1 MNVRADSW
9 AAKLS
14 EDQAWELFY
23 KSRKCDWQV
32 AAKWAKREFKLESV
46 PSRSAFYSW
55 KKQMQEEEHTHKMAQ
70 ALIAQQEAKSIAA
83 NYNVTDE
90 DSVKALMSAATN
102 ATILADDPK
111 LAYGLIETAMMVK
124 DRQLKEIELRQK
136 KEEQKVREEYLKLSR
151 EKFEFS
157 AAREAMKHVEE
168 IREISKNDKLDA
180 DEKIAKVRE
189 ALFGKDAKESK

>member
-1 MNVRADSW
+1 MKIRSDSW
-9 AAKLS
+9 AAKLT

-23 KSRKCDWQV
+23 RSRKCDWQV
-32 AAKWAKREFKLESV
+32 AAKWAKREFGLDSV
-46 PSRSAFYSW
+46 PSRSAFYNW
-55 KKQMQEEEHTHKMAQ
+55 RGAMQEEEHSHKMAQ
-70 ALIAQQEAKSIAA
+70 ALIAQQEAKSIAE

-102 ATILADDPK
+102 ATILSDDPK

-124 DRQLKEIELRQK
+124 DRQLKEIELKQK

-168 IREISKNDKLDA
+168 IREISKNEKLDA

-189 ALFGKDAKESK
+189 ALFGAEATKK

>member
-14 EDQAWELFY
+14 EEQAWDLFY
-23 KSRKCDWQV
+23 KSRRCDWQV
-32 AAKWAKREFKLESV
+32 AAKWAVKEFKIGTM
-46 PSRSAFYSW
+46 PSRSAFYAW
-55 KKQMQEEEHTHKMAQ
+55 KKQMQEEEHTHKIAQ
-70 ALIAQQEAKSIAA
+70 ALMAQQEAKSLAE
-83 NYNVTDE
+83 NYNITDE

-102 ATILADDPK
+102 ASILSDDPK

-168 IREISKNDKLDA
+168 IREISKNEKLDA

-189 ALFGKDAKESK
+189 ALFGTEATKK

>member
-14 EDQAWELFY
+14 EEQAWELFY
-23 KSRKCDWQV
+23 KSRRCDWQV
-32 AAKWAKREFKLESV
+32 AAKWAVKQFKMSAM
-46 PSRSAFYSW
+46 PSRSAFYAW
-55 KKQMQEEEHTHKMAQ
+55 KKQMQEDEHSHKIAQ
-70 ALIAQQEAKSIAA
+70 ALIAQQEAKSLAE
-83 NYNVTDE
+83 NYNITDE

-102 ATILADDPK
+102 ASIISDDPK

-157 AAREAMKHVEE
+157 AAREAMKHVEQ
-168 IREISKNDKLDA
+168 IREIAKNDKLDA

-189 ALFGKDAKESK
+189 ALFGSEATKK

>member
-1 MNVRADSW
+1 MGVRADSW
-9 AAKLS
+9 AASLT
-14 EDQAWELFY
+14 EEQAWELFY
-23 KSRKCDWQV
+23 KSRRCDWQV
-32 AAKWAKREFKLESV
+32 AAKWAKREFKMQTC
-46 PSRSAFYSW
+46 PSRSAFYAW
-55 KKQMQEEEHTHKMAQ
+55 RKQMQEEEHAHKLAQ
-70 ALIAQQEAKSIAA
+70 ALLAQQEARSIAA
-83 NYNVTDE
+83 NYSVTDE

-111 LAYGLIETAMMVK
+111 LANNLIETAMMVK

-168 IREISKNDKLDA
+168 IREISANDELDA
-180 DEKIAKVRE
+180 DEKIARVRE
-189 ALFGKDAKESK
+189 ALFGAEAKNK

>member
-1 MNVRADSW
+1 MKIRGDSW
-9 AAKLS
+9 AATLT
-14 EDQAWELFY
+14 EEQAWELFY
-23 KSRKCDWQV
+23 KSRRCDWQV
-32 AAKWAKREFKLESV
+32 AAKWAKKEYKLASM
-46 PSRSAFYSW
+46 PSRSAFYAW
-55 KKQMQEEEHTHKMAQ
+55 KKQMQEEEHTHKIAQ

-83 NYNVTDE
+83 NYNITDE

-102 ATILADDPK
+102 ASILSDNPK

-124 DRQLKEIELRQK
+124 DRQLKEIELKQK

-157 AAREAMKHVEE
+157 AAREAMKHVED
-168 IREISKNDKLDA
+168 IREITKNEKLDA

-189 ALFGKDAKESK
+189 ALFGSEATKK

>member
-1 MNVRADSW
+1 MT
-9 AAKLS
+9 
-14 EDQAWELFY
+14 EEQAWELFY
-23 KSRKCDWQV
+23 RARKCDWQV
-32 AAKWAKREFKLESV
+32 AAKWATREFKLDSC

-55 KKQMQEEEHTHKMAQ
+55 RKQMQEDEHTHMMAQ

-90 DSVKALMSAATN
+90 DSIKALMSAATN
-102 ATILADDPK
+102 ATILADNPK
-111 LAYGLIETAMMVK
+111 LANGLIETAMMVK

-157 AAREAMKHVEE
+157 AAREAMKQVEK
-168 IREISKNDKLDA
+168 IREISKNEKLDA

-189 ALFGKDAKESK
+189 ALFGKVEKK

>member
-14 EDQAWELFY
+14 EEQAWELFY
-23 KSRKCDWQV
+23 KSRRCDWQV
-32 AAKWAKREFKLESV
+32 AAKWAVKQFKMGAM
-46 PSRSAFYSW
+46 PSRSAFYAW
-55 KKQMQEEEHTHKMAQ
+55 KKQMQEDEHSHKIAQ
-70 ALIAQQEAKSIAA
+70 ALIAQQEAKSLAE
-83 NYNVTDE
+83 NYNITDE

-102 ATILADDPK
+102 ASIISDDPK

-157 AAREAMKHVEE
+157 AAREAMKHVEQ
-168 IREISKNDKLDA
+168 IREIAKNDKLDA

-189 ALFGKDAKESK
+189 ALFGTEAVKK

>member
-1 MNVRADSW
+1 MNIRADSW
-9 AAKLS
+9 AATLT

-23 KSRKCDWQV
+23 KSRRCHWQA
-32 AAKWAKREFKLESV
+32 AAKWAKKEYGLKMM
-46 PSRSAFYSW
+46 PSRSAFYNW
-55 KKQMQEEEHTHKMAQ
+55 KKLMQEDEHTHKIAQ

-83 NYNVTDE
+83 NYSVTDE

-102 ATILADDPK
+102 ATILADDPR
-111 LAYGLIETAMMVK
+111 LASGLIETAMMVK
-124 DRQLKEIELRQK
+124 DRQLREVELRQK

-168 IREISKNDKLDA
+168 IRDISTDQSLDA
-180 DEKIAKVRE
+180 DEKIARVRE
-189 ALFGKDAKESK
+189 ALFGKVEKAK